1 MNEKRSM
8 KVRGEDAAA
17 AYLERVGICVV
28 EREYTCDEGSVDI
41 IGFEGD
47 TLVFV
52 DVEVRT
58 KSVKSDGWSVRKSSR
73 IRRVAEC
80 YVQQHDLEDRELRF
94 DAITILVICEDRA
107 LLRHHRSI
115 V

>member
-1 MNEKRSM
+1 MSEKRSM
-8 KVRGEDAAA
+8 KVRGQDAAA

-28 EREYTCDEGSVDI
+28 EREYSCDEGSVDI
-41 IGFEGD
+41 IGFEGG

-58 KSVKSDGWSVRKSSR
+58 KRMVSDEWSTSKKSR
-73 IRRVAEC
+73 IRRVAKC
-80 YVQQHDLEDRELRF
+80 YAQQFDLEDRELRF